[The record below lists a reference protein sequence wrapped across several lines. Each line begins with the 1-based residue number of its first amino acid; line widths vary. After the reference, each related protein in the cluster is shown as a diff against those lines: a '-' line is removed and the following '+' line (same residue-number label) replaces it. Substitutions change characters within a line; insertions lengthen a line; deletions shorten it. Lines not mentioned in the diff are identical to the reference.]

1 MVYMRSITICFIALL
16 LLFVLASG
24 LFAQS
29 GPNYTPIDPESQ
41 AGIVAPSTQE
51 EPAPPSP
58 KLYTVPRKQVLI
70 EAFTRLG

>member
-1 MVYMRSITICFIALL
+1 MRNKTICFITFLL
-16 LLFVLASG
+16 YLVLASG

-51 EPAPPSP
+51 EPAPPS
-58 KLYTVPRKQVLI
+58 KLYTVPRTQVLI
-70 EAFTRLG
+70 EGFTRTG

>member
-1 MVYMRSITICFIALL
+1 MRSKTVCFIALL
-16 LLFVLASG
+16 FLFVLASG

-41 AGIVAPSTQE
+41 SSVVAPPTQE
-51 EPAPPSP
+51 EPTSPP